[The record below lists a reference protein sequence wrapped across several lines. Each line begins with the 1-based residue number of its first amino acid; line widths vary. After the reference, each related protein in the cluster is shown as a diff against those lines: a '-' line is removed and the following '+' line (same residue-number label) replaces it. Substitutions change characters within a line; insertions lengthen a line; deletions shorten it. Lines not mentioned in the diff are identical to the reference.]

1 MNLVKI
7 MELRAVSY
15 LHLLARVER
24 LEHEI
29 QIYPQKSNSITQGR
43 EQERR
48 HSSTVIEQTPCLKHA
63 EHSHPFSL
71 YGN

>member
-1 MNLVKI
+1 VKI
-7 MELRAVSY
+7 MELRAVNY

-48 HSSTVIEQTPCLKHA
+48 HSLTVIEQTPCLKHA
-63 EHSHPFSL
+63 EQSHPFSL